1 MAKILLV
8 DDDRL
13 MTKMYEGKFE
23 DDGFDIETASDG
35 KVGLAKAKSFKPDLI
50 LLDIMMPKMDGLTA
64 LNKMKK
70 DTGLKNIPI
79 ILLTNVGDDE
89 DYVKQ
94 GLQAG
99 AIAYLVKSAHDPKE
113 VVSKVKDVL
122 VGHGVKSITS
132 GELMKAKIRGEK
144 KSAGDAEREEAEEEY
159 LEAKRAAEDAAKKL
173 KSLKK
178 K

>member
-23 DDGFDIETASDG
+23 DDGFDIQTAPDG
-35 KVGLAKAKSFKPDLI
+35 KVGLSKAQKFQPDLI
-50 LLDIMMPKMDGLTA
+50 LLDIMMPKMDGLTT
-64 LNKMKK
+64 LDKIKK
-70 DTGLKNIPI
+70 DSALKNIPI

-99 AIAYLVKSAHDPKE
+99 AVAYLVKSAHDPKE

-122 VGHGVKSITS
+122 VGYGVKSITS
-132 GELMKAKIRGEK
+132 GELMKSKIRGEK
-144 KSAGDAEREEAEEEY
+144 KSAADEEREEAEEEY
-159 LEAKRAAEDAAKKL
+159 LDAKRAAEEAAKKL